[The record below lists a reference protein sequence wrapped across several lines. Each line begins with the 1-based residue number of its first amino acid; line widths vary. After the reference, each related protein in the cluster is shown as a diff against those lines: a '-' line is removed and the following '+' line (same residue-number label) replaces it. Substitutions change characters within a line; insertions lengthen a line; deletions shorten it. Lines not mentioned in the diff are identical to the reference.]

1 MLAYNMDD
9 LKKYNKRSVR
19 DIVLANILSK
29 KDIITNATLES
40 LITKHE
46 KIVANKKSSKAM
58 MIRLNNKVNEYKAPF
73 IPKVTQIN
81 QPQTIKPILLSA
93 NKLKQIKKEE
103 QKMIDVGRAKL
114 KNFLKDSHQVVS
126 FFVTVYLP
134 KNPAYKGSNS
144 FHYDGL
150 DWTPLSKNTHG
161 DLRSFFLEKEAINFS
176 NLYNSLKKINYIIES
191 EALMKHEYYHYA
203 YGNSDGFRSIIRDFV
218 GFDNLDSFVYQE
230 AYCPNDE
237 FLLKI
242 DGLSVKPINKTPT
255 NYVDDKAYDDAS
267 NMFLSNAYIKV
278 NTNTDIYTSDY
289 VKKNFKSR
297 SCWLSLLLDVYKKP
311 FDKYYTSTKLTYESI
326 HAIIGDCPMQAYNN
340 GYSFKQVVKFFKKY
354 KLNLYMFDIAFN
366 LVAKHVEE
374 KPNNNIRPTTMYVI
388 FHNGHIYHV
397 NDNLN
402 SLSKK
407 LSSHID
413 KPVVYE
419 PSDKYYLSHQNELE
433 NDTQIIDNYDDLVKI
448 IENKK
453 ITGTIHL
460 IYQNSCF
467 DLWFD
472 LLKKM
477 KYEAS
482 IKMRDRKIDFSGL
495 SLKNINDKNII
506 IKSYSEK
513 GMQVNKEF
521 GDSKMFHTYI
531 EKQNNFCNK
540 LLNKNYISKYSP
552 QVQSLLKDCG
562 IGGLMGYFE
571 DIYEKTDV
579 IEIDYNKFY
588 TSLLRDIENI
598 PVINSF
604 DNFINYDGHEI
615 KDYSLYY
622 VEKKNCD
629 IAYPINHFSLCY
641 GMNIKDMLDE
651 LHIIAFLEPSKLKTN
666 ISGILI
672 KEVFDDETLTETM
685 KKNIVNHCIGRFHKS
700 YNKNTFSCASN
711 NIEEANKV
719 KQTHGGHIIPL
730 EDAGIYLNYVEMKTE
745 ITDGFKLLSHMIYDI
760 AHKRLFNLKKK
771 VESYDLRVV
780 KCNTDCLWIAKD
792 SEKFDLFYNDNK
804 DLFDVSAIGKLKIE
818 EKIALGGK
826 CLAVKRFIDVYQP
839 VAKQYKKEVIVKDE
853 WDREE
858 MKHILDNNKNLVI
871 KADIAGA
878 GKTNAFVHYCKENKI
893 SALFICPWNSL
904 CFNLKSKGN
913 DALTLDKVVGLRFD
927 GANFKQTKEVDIEE
941 YEMVVF
947 DEIFLYD
954 TYKLQCIKEFMHKH
968 SGIRFYA
975 TGDEHQNKPIE
986 TLNVV
991 NSKVYYNNIISSM
1004 FENSITLHQN
1014 KRCKTK
1020 EDQEKMKMITDAVR
1034 NSNSKLEAIEVLK
1047 KYFKCIYDKKD
1058 IVTQKNVCALN
1069 KTCEWVNSLIHKP
1082 FEGEVFYEGLDI
1094 ICRKTLVTKAMKLT
1108 VNNTYEIVNVE
1119 DGIYWITDGD
1129 DLYYIGKDILEKHFR
1144 LSYARTCHSYQGMS
1158 EDDAI
1163 CIFDINHFM
1172 VDIDWI
1178 YTAITRSTCI
1188 DNIYIYLGKT
1198 PYQETLCDLKSQIRK
1213 MIDGHYTQDYK
1224 KDRLRSHMNLNY
1236 VNVNWT
1242 MKQLFSNKCSDC
1254 HKHFDVSEPE
1264 CFSIDRID
1272 NNLGHFIFNCRVI
1285 CRRCNVSKK

>member
-1 MLAYNMDD
+1 MSANNMDD
-9 LKKYNKRSVR
+9 LKEYNKRSVR
-19 DIVLANILSK
+19 DIVLTNILSK
-29 KDIITNATLES
+29 KDLLTNATLAS
-40 LITKHE
+40 LIKEHE
-46 KIVANKKSSKAM
+46 KIVKDKKASKAL
-58 MIRLNNKVNEYKAPF
+58 MIRLNNKVNTYKPEVVYKKEQSTF
-73 IPKVTQIN
+73 V
-81 QPQTIKPILLSA
+81 PQVVKPTKSLSA
-93 NKLKQIKKEE
+93 NKLKEIKKEE
-103 QKMIDVGRAKL
+103 QKMIDAGRAKL

-134 KNPAYKGSNS
+134 KNPAYKGNNS
-144 FHYDGL
+144 VQYEGL

-161 DLRSFFLEKEAINFS
+161 DLRSFFLEKEVLNFS
-176 NLYNSLKKINYIIES
+176 ALYKTLLKYPYVVNYEN
-191 EALMKHEYYHYA
+191 KNEY
-203 YGNSDGFRSIIRDFV
+203 DGKEGAFKSIIRDFV
-218 GFDNLDSFVYQE
+218 GFDSLDNFISEDV
-230 AYCPNDE
+230 YCPNNV

-242 DGLSVKPINKTPT
+242 DGLSVKPMNKTPT

-267 NMFLSNAYIKV
+267 NMFLSSPYIKV
-278 NTNTDIYTSDY
+278 NTNTDIYSSDY

-326 HAIIGDCPMQAYNN
+326 HAIIGDCPMQANNN

-366 LVAKHVEE
+366 LVAKNVEE
-374 KPNNNIRPTTMYVI
+374 KPNCNIRPTTMYVI

-407 LSSHID
+407 LSSYID

-448 IENKK
+448 IENKN

-460 IYQNSCF
+460 IYEKSCL
-467 DLWFD
+467 DLWVD
-472 LLKKM
+472 LLKKL

-482 IKMRDRKIDFSGL
+482 IKMKGREINFTGL

-513 GMQVNKEF
+513 GMKVNKEF

-562 IGGLMGYFE
+562 IGGLMGNFE

-579 IEIDYNKFY
+579 IEIDYNKSY
-588 TSLLRDIENI
+588 TSLLRGIEKI

-629 IAYPINHFSLCY
+629 VAYPINHFSLCY

-651 LHIIAFLEPSKLKTN
+651 LYIVAYLEPSKLKTN
-666 ISGILI
+666 IAGILI
-672 KEVFDDETLTETM
+672 KEVFDDETLTETI

-730 EDAGIYLNYVEMKTE
+730 ENTGIYLNYIEMKTE

-780 KCNTDCLWIAKD
+780 KCNTDCLWIKKD
-792 SEKFDLFYNDNK
+792 TERFDVFYSENK
-804 DLFDVSAIGKLKIE
+804 DMFDVSAIGKLKITD
-818 EKIALGGK
+818 KIALGGK
-826 CLAVKRFIDVYQP
+826 CLEVKRYTDVYEP
-839 VAKQYKKEVIVKDE
+839 VAKQYKKEIIVKDE

-858 MKHILDNNKNLVI
+858 MKNILDNHKNLVI

-941 YEMVVF
+941 YDVVVF

-954 TYKLQCIKEFMHKH
+954 TYKLQCIKEFMHNH
-968 SGIRFYA
+968 SEIRFYA

-1004 FENSITLHQN
+1004 FENSITLHEN

-1020 EDQEKMKMITDAVR
+1020 EDQEKIKFITDAIR
-1034 NSNSKLEAIEVLK
+1034 NSKNKNEAIAVMK
-1047 KYFKCIYDKKD
+1047 KYFKIIYDKKD

-1069 KTCEWVNSLIHKP
+1069 RTCEWVNSLIHKP

-1108 VNNTYEIVNVE
+1108 VNNTYEIINIE

-1158 EDDAI
+1158 EDEPI
-1163 CIFDINHFM
+1163 CIFDVEHFM

-1178 YTAITRSTCI
+1178 YTAITRSTSI
-1188 DNIYIYLGKT
+1188 ENIYIYLGKS
-1198 PYQETLCDLKSQIRK
+1198 PYQETLCELKSQIRK
-1213 MIDGHYTQDYK
+1213 MIDGHRISDLQN
-1224 KDRLRSHMNLNY
+1224 DRLVGGADFVSLEWTLN
-1236 VNVNWT
+1236 
-1242 MKQLFSNKCSDC
+1242 QLKNNKCSEC
-1254 HKHFDVSEPE
+1254 HKFLDVSQPE

-1272 NNLGHFIFNCRVI
+1272 NNLGHYQFNSRVI